1 MTKPSSFIL
10 NSDYLALAQVD
21 NQTYNVS
28 VSAGTLAQDGYTEQN
43 FNFTTSSQSGA
54 IDRIAIKNGNNDY
67 LLGSYMRL
75 EPSWNTSYTDNVAGF
90 LQVFR
95 TSSTNIRVQFML
107 QNFSSGTASYPA
119 MTFTVKVSRFLPPN
133 VF

>member
-21 NQTYNVS
+21 NQTYTVNV
-28 VSAGTLAQDGYTEQN
+28 AGGTLAQNGYTEQN
-43 FNFTTSSQSGA
+43 FDFTTSSQSGA
-54 IDRIAIKNGNNDY
+54 IDRIVIKNGSNEY
-67 LLGSYMRL
+67 LLGAYMRL

-95 TSSTNIRVQFML
+95 TSSTNIRAQFML
-107 QNFSSGTASYPA
+107 QNFSSGSASYPA
-119 MTFTVKVSRFLPPN
+119 MTFTIKVSRFLPPN
-133 VF
+133 LF